1 MEKVQALFGL
11 GVLVALCWAFSTARR
26 QVSWR
31 LVAWGVGLQL
41 AFAAAIL
48 LPDLGQ
54 EVFGAI
60 DTAVR
65 KLVSFSEAGATF
77 VFQSV
82 EAHQIDVLKDGIA
95 VPTPIIGAVSPPMK
109 TIAFWVLPTVIF
121 FSALMSIL
129 YHYGI
134 MQRVVGLM
142 GKAMQKTMGC
152 SGAESLSAAANVFV
166 GQTEA
171 PLLVRPYVAQMT
183 MSELHCI
190 MVGGFATV
198 AGGVMA
204 IYVAVVPVDGIA
216 GHLVTASIISAPAA
230 IAVAKLLVPE
240 TGIPVTLGG
249 LGTTATHTAPTSS
262 TPPTTSTSP
271 APDAPNEDILGAQP
285 SVVASGEKLDVN
297 GIDAIARGAIDG
309 LKLYLNIVAMLFV
322 FYALV
327 NLVNAI
333 LGGVGGLVDLE
344 LSLELLFGYAFAP
357 FAWLMGVPLDEC
369 VRVGMLL
376 GKKLTLTELMAYLDL
391 GEIQRSAQPLTERTA
406 VITSYALCGFANF
419 ASVGIQIGGISAM
432 APHRRGDLARLGMR
446 AMFGGTI
453 AAMMTGC
460 VAALFI

>member
-11 GVLVALCWAFSTARR
+11 FALVALCWAFSTARR

-95 VPTPIIGAVSPPMK
+95 VPTAIIGAVSPPMK

-142 GKAMQKTMGC
+142 GKVMQKTMGA

-249 LGTTATHTAPTSS
+249 LHPERAAVAVPMTASATTQDVLDTAPATPVTPTS
-262 TPPTTSTSP
+262 
-271 APDAPNEDILGAQP
+271 GAEP
-285 SVVASGEKLDVN
+285 GAKLDVN

-391 GEIQRSAQPLTERTA
+391 GEIQRSAQPLSERTA
-406 VITSYALCGFANF
+406 TITSYALCGFANF
-419 ASVGIQIGGISAM
+419 ASVGIQIGGIAAM
-432 APHRRGDLARLGMR
+432 VPNRRGDLARLGLR

-460 VAALFI
+460 VAALFL

>member
-11 GVLVALCWAFSTARR
+11 FALVGICWAFSTARR
-26 QVSWR
+26 RVNWR
-31 LVAWGVGLQL
+31 LVAWGVALQL
-41 AFAAAIL
+41 VFAAAIL

-54 EVFGAI
+54 DVFTAI

-65 KLVSFSEAGATF
+65 RLVSFSEAGATF

-134 MQRVVGLM
+134 MQRVVGFM
-142 GKAMQKTMGC
+142 GKIMQKTMGS

-171 PLLVRPYVAQMT
+171 PLLVRPYIAQMT
-183 MSELHCI
+183 LSELHCV

-240 TGIPVTLGG
+240 TGVPLTLGG
-249 LGTTATHTAPTSS
+249 LSAAASAPA
-262 TPPTTSTSP
+262 PLAQP
-271 APDAPNEDILGAQP
+271 APDDDLLGAGQAQAAAAGP
-285 SVVASGEKLDVN
+285 RLDVN

-376 GKKLTLTELMAYLDL
+376 GKKLALTELMAYLDL

-432 APHRRGDLARLGMR
+432 APERRGDLARLGMR

-460 VAALFI
+460 VAALFL

>member
-11 GVLVALCWAFSTARR
+11 FALIALCWAFSTARR
-26 QVSWR
+26 KVSWR

-54 EVFGAI
+54 DVFAAI
-60 DTAVR
+60 DSAVR

-134 MQRVVGLM
+134 MQRVVGFM
-142 GKAMQKTMGC
+142 GKVMQKTMGS

-183 MSELHCI
+183 LSELHCI

-249 LGTTATHTAPTSS
+249 LHPDRAVVTVPTTPSGSTQDVLDTAPAMPV
-262 TPPTTSTSP
+262 TP
-271 APDAPNEDILGAQP
+271 AAGAEPNA
-285 SVVASGEKLDVN
+285 KLDVN

-327 NLVNAI
+327 NLVNAV

-357 FAWLMGVPLDEC
+357 FAWLMGIPLDEC

-406 VITSYALCGFANF
+406 TITSYALCGFANF
-419 ASVGIQIGGISAM
+419 ASVGIQIGGIAAM
-432 APHRRGDLARLGMR
+432 VPNRRGDLARLGLR

-460 VAALFI
+460 VAALFM

>member
-11 GVLVALCWAFSTARR
+11 FALVGICWAFSTARR
-26 QVSWR
+26 RVNWR
-31 LVAWGVGLQL
+31 LVAWGVALQL
-41 AFAAAIL
+41 VFAAAIL

-54 EVFGAI
+54 DVFTAI

-65 KLVSFSEAGATF
+65 RLVSFSEAGATF

-134 MQRVVGLM
+134 MQRVVGFM
-142 GKAMQKTMGC
+142 GKIMQKTMGS

-183 MSELHCI
+183 LSELHCV

-240 TGIPVTLGG
+240 TGVPLTLGG
-249 LGTTATHTAPTSS
+249 LSAAASAPA
-262 TPPTTSTSP
+262 PLAQP
-271 APDAPNEDILGAQP
+271 APDDDLLGAGQAQAAAAGP
-285 SVVASGEKLDVN
+285 RLDVN

-432 APHRRGDLARLGMR
+432 APERRGDLARLGMR

-460 VAALFI
+460 VAALFL

>member
-11 GVLVALCWAFSTARR
+11 FALVGICWAFSTARR
-26 QVSWR
+26 QVNWR
-31 LVAWGVGLQL
+31 LVAWGVALQL

-54 EVFGAI
+54 DVFTAI

-82 EAHQIDVLKDGIA
+82 EAHQIDVLRDGIA

-134 MQRVVGLM
+134 MQRVVGFM
-142 GKAMQKTMGC
+142 GKVMQKTMGS

-183 MSELHCI
+183 LSELHCV

-240 TGIPVTLGG
+240 TGVPLTLGG
-249 LGTTATHTAPTSS
+249 LNAPASAAA
-262 TPPTTSTSP
+262 PLAQP
-271 APDAPNEDILGAQP
+271 APGDDILGPVQP
-285 SVVASGEKLDVN
+285 PPAVAGDKLDVN

-327 NLVNAI
+327 NLLNAI

-406 VITSYALCGFANF
+406 TITSYALCGFANF

-432 APHRRGDLARLGMR
+432 APNRRGDLARLGMR

-460 VAALFI
+460 VAALFL

>member
-11 GVLVALCWAFSTARR
+11 FVLVALCWAFSTARR
-26 QVSWR
+26 SISWR

-41 AFAAAIL
+41 VFAAAIL
-48 LPDLGQ
+48 VPDLGQ
-54 EVFGAI
+54 DVFTAI

-134 MQRVVGLM
+134 MQRVVGVM
-142 GKAMQKTMGC
+142 AKVMQKTMGS

-240 TGIPVTLGG
+240 TGVPVTLGG
-249 LGTTATHTAPTSS
+249 LHPERTVDPAPTHVAAASDELLDPAPTTAPG
-262 TPPTTSTSP
+262 
-271 APDAPNEDILGAQP
+271 PDG
-285 SVVASGEKLDVN
+285 KLDVN

>member
-1 MEKVQALFGL
+1 MDRVQALLGL
-11 GVLVALCWAFSTARR
+11 FVMVALCWAFSTSRR
-26 QVSWR
+26 HVNWR
-31 LVAWGVGLQL
+31 IVAWGLALQL
-41 AFAAAIL
+41 VFAAAIL

-82 EAHQIDVLKDGIA
+82 EAHQIDVLKDGLA

-121 FSALMSIL
+121 FSALMSLL

-134 MQRVVGLM
+134 MQRVVGVM
-142 GKAMQKTMGC
+142 GKVMQKTMGI

-183 MSELHCI
+183 LSELHCL

-230 IAVAKLLVPE
+230 ILVAKLLVPE
-240 TGIPVTLGG
+240 TGIPATLGG
-249 LGTTATHTAPTSS
+249 LPKTMPLASPSVDLLS
-262 TPPTTSTSP
+262 DTTST
-271 APDAPNEDILGAQP
+271 PNPEEGQ
-285 SVVASGEKLDVN
+285 KLDVN

-391 GEIQRSAQPLTERTA
+391 GEIQRSAAPLSERTA

-446 AMFGGTI
+446 AMFGGTV

-460 VAALFI
+460 VAGLFV